1 MIFDRDTHHKFN
13 IVSHERDCHE
23 RHLDDDGEQVGQAE
37 AEDGPVD
44 ARVAERLRPQDGGDH
59 ERVADE
65 AEDEVEGG
73 QRPDDG
79 GGLQGDTHRGNVC
92 KGAIDAGGPLG
103 YFHCGPRLQGHDE
116 VATSRGNGG
125 WRISAIPQTAAAM
138 SIARVKKQTE
148 RWAWTGETEREGEGQ
163 RGAPMPPAD
172 RRR

>member
-1 MIFDRDTHHKFN
+1 MKPRPRVIFDRDTYHKFN
-13 IVSHERDCHE
+13 VVSHERDCHE

-79 GGLQGDTHRGNVC
+79 GGLESDAHRGNVC

-103 YFHCGPRLQGHDE
+103 YFHC
-116 VATSRGNGG
+116 
-125 WRISAIPQTAAAM
+125 
-138 SIARVKKQTE
+138 
-148 RWAWTGETEREGEGQ
+148 
-163 RGAPMPPAD
+163 AD
-172 RRR
+172 RGFKGTTRWPPLAGTAGGAYLPYPKRRLRCRSLA